1 MNLNYKNILPGISIV
16 SAGLVLLG
24 TTTNVFAAIGNK
36 DTDLCTYDK
45 SVANKSVAQ
54 EVYKAKNT
62 DKISEEIDKNLGE
75 YKTNEEINRLI
86 SKELSNPTKN
96 KNALKS
102 FSTNRKLGDTYDNRL
117 NYEDSD
123 DDQVETV
130 DAENL
135 AVNNSAETSLA
146 DDADVI
152 NSMANLEREKQVQNN
167 NINTDIDI
175 NEYNKARQNESTP
188 IDYNKP
194 LSDPNYYVKK
204 ERERLSQYQDQWA
217 EIDKLYGRDGSTA
230 AAMRPSREDSL
241 QNVEK
246 YTGDSTNSNPYNVT
260 PGHILERS
268 IYNPTG
274 LSAEQFESLLVGTGM
289 EGLGQAFVDMENKW
303 GVDGLFCMAVGF
315 HESAKGTSRLA
326 VNNNNLFGM
335 RSKSG
340 WKKFNSKY
348 ENILYFGEYMNKKLY
363 KGKTTREIGHIYCP
377 PNTDH
382 WFECVNKYY
391 QGFLSKVE

>member
-75 YKTNEEINRLI
+75 YKTNAEINRLI

-135 AVNNSAETSLA
+135 KANNSAEISLA

-152 NSMANLEREKQVQNN
+152 NSMANLEREKQAKKS
-167 NINTDIDI
+167 NINTDINI

-194 LSDPNYYVKK
+194 LSDPC
-204 ERERLSQYQDQWA
+204 L
-217 EIDKLYGRDGSTA
+217 LYTSDA
-230 AAMRPSREDSL
+230 ADE
-241 QNVEK
+241 
-246 YTGDSTNSNPYNVT
+246 
-260 PGHILERS
+260 
-268 IYNPTG
+268 
-274 LSAEQFESLLVGTGM
+274 
-289 EGLGQAFVDMENKW
+289 
-303 GVDGLFCMAVGF
+303 
-315 HESAKGTSRLA
+315 
-326 VNNNNLFGM
+326 
-335 RSKSG
+335 
-340 WKKFNSKY
+340 
-348 ENILYFGEYMNKKLY
+348 
-363 KGKTTREIGHIYCP
+363 
-377 PNTDH
+377 
-382 WFECVNKYY
+382 
-391 QGFLSKVE
+391 